1 MHKFVEA
8 AHLLDYLIPWAYME
22 MIGVGKLDLALQIDQ
37 ILGGEGALDGAL
49 GAHVHK
55 DGGLDGAVGAGEFAP
70 TGSIVDFF

>member
-1 MHKFVEA
+1 
-8 AHLLDYLIPWAYME
+8 